1 MTGKR
6 KTDMNLLILC
16 LGVLNR
22 SATFS
27 VATTLV
33 MGEASGINK

>member
-16 LGVLNR
+16 SGVLNR

-27 VATTLV
+27 VATRG